1 MRKYRQIEISL
12 DRAVTESSDNDE
24 FMKLFKNFSITATE
38 QDINEFVAI
47 DDKTS
52 NLNHEEILEE
62 QTFFLKNN
70 KQ

>member
-1 MRKYRQIEISL
+1 MRKYRYIEISL
-12 DRAVTESSDNDE
+12 DRAVTESSDNNE
-24 FMKLFKNFSITATE
+24 FMKLFKKFSITATE

-52 NLNHEEILEE
+52 NSFHEEILEE
-62 QTFFLKNN
+62 ANFLLKNN